1 MFLLYKY
8 KNLTTLSSLAI
19 VTFALISLLLVT
31 ITFLFTW
38 FLFAL
43 KIFKIDY
50 MSNIDIDLFTLFTTG
65 LLLTFILDKLT
76 KLILRNH

>member
-19 VTFALISLLLVT
+19 VTFALIFLLLVT
-31 ITFLFTW
+31 IAFLFIW

-43 KIFKIDY
+43 KIFDIDY
-50 MSNIDIDLFTLFTTG
+50 MSNIELDSFTLFATG
-65 LLLTFILDKLT
+65 LLLTFILDRLT